1 MKIEY
6 FHASKY
12 GNGAMVAQEFKTIMS
27 VENDMVNVQH
37 IRDAHPKAMPPADLY
52 VFSSPGRMGKPIGGM
67 RRFLKN
73 VRLPA
78 GAEYAILTTEAAPK
92 PDKKTGKMPTPEEIA
107 KWQRVRP
114 IMNELLAPKNLEKVA
129 ESCVFVTRLKG
140 PLEEG
145 WQKEVKDFASLV
157 SSASWRSTSSRL
169 LWLKDRGSLNTS
181 GAVRGS
187 SSPDRQER
195 ALPVL
200 KDR

>member
-1 MKIEY
+1 LAVLARALRVKTWTRRGRWSLGEVLMKIEY

-12 GNGAMVAQEFKTIMS
+12 GNGAMVAQEFKTIMGA
-27 VENDMVNVQH
+27 ENGEVNVQH

-52 VFSSPGRMGKPIGGM
+52 VFSSPGRMGRPIGGM

-114 IMNELLAPKNLEKVA
+114 IMNELLASKNLEKVA
-129 ESCVFVTRLKG
+129 ESCVFVTGLKG

-145 WQKEVKDFASLV
+145 WQKKVQDFASLL
-157 SSASWRSTSSRL
+157 SSA
-169 LWLKDRGSLNTS
+169 G
-181 GAVRGS
+181 
-187 SSPDRQER
+187 
-195 ALPVL
+195 
-200 KDR
+200 

>member
-27 VENDMVNVQH
+27 VENDMVNVPH

-129 ESCVFVTRLKG
+129 ESCVFVTGLKG

-145 WQKEVKDFASLV
+145 WQKKVKDFASLV
-157 SSASWRSTSSRL
+157 SSAS
-169 LWLKDRGSLNTS
+169 
-181 GAVRGS
+181 
-187 SSPDRQER
+187 
-195 ALPVL
+195 
-200 KDR
+200 